1 MLRRMLDQVPHAPQK
16 LPVVGHMAALMAGA
30 PWDVTERW
38 LRERGPTVRLQI
50 PGASYLVTSDP
61 EFIRHVIVGAADNY
75 VKDLRAMGA
84 FLDIL
89 GHGLLTS
96 DGELWKKQRAVL
108 ARAFRIEALRNVAE
122 ASIRA
127 VDRLAAVLDAHARS
141 GRPVDIGAQ
150 MRRLTLQ
157 VIAEATLQMPPHQ
170 SDDVLP
176 RLYEPLV
183 EEANKRV
190 WLPFRGYLPTPA
202 KFRYDR
208 SLAQLDAF
216 LLEKI
221 RARLKARR
229 ADPKARPA
237 DMLDMLLISLE
248 ERGWTD
254 DSERL
259 VSDELK
265 TMLFAGHDTSSAMLT
280 WTLHALTQQPAELER
295 LRADAASVFNKGDA
309 VPDYEQL
316 KRLDFAGACLK
327 EALRLY
333 NIVPVV
339 VREAVVDDRFGELVI
354 PRGTKVMVHMQALHK
369 DARHWPEPEAFRPD
383 RFLGDEPVGH
393 RWLPFITGPRSCV
406 GQHFSLLEAKIV
418 LSRLALRYE
427 FSPVPENSDARHR
440 FNIPVGPA
448 ASIIMHVRP
457 RV

>member
-1 MLRRMLDQVPHAPQK
+1 
-16 LPVVGHMAALMAGA
+16 
-30 PWDVTERW
+30 
-38 LRERGPTVRLQI
+38 VRLQI
-50 PGASYLVTSDP
+50 PGASYLVTRDP

-96 DGELWKKQRAVL
+96 DGELWKRQRAVL
-108 ARAFRIEALRNVAE
+108 ARAFRIDALKNVAE

-127 VDRLAAVLDAHARS
+127 VDRLGAVLDAYAQA
-141 GRPVDIGAQ
+141 GIPVDVGAQ
-150 MRRLTLQ
+150 FRRLTLQ
-157 VIAEATLQMPPHQ
+157 VIAEATLQMPPHE

-190 WLPFRGYLPTPA
+190 WQPYRGFLPTPA

-208 SLAQLDAF
+208 SLSRLDAF
-216 LLEKI
+216 LLAKI
-221 RARLKARR
+221 RARLQARR

-237 DMLDMLLISLE
+237 DMLDMLLASLDDG
-248 ERGWTD
+248 GWTD
-254 DSERL
+254 ESEQL
-259 VSDELK
+259 VCDELK

-280 WTLHALTQQPAELER
+280 WTLHALTRHPAELER
-295 LRADAASVFNKGDA
+295 LREAAAAVFTGDA
-309 VPDYEQL
+309 LPDYEQL

-333 NIVPVV
+333 NIVPIV
-339 VREAVVDDRFGELVI
+339 VREAAVDDRFGALTI
-354 PRGTKVMVHMQALHK
+354 PRGTKVMVHMQALHR
-369 DARHWPEPEAFRPD
+369 DPSHWPEPDAFRPD

-427 FSPVPENSDARHR
+427 FTPVPENSDARHR
-440 FNIPVGPA
+440 FNIPVGPR
-448 ASIIMHVRP
+448 ASIRMQVRP
-457 RV
+457 RA

>member
-1 MLRRMLDQVPHAPQK
+1 MLDQVPQAPQK
-16 LPVVGHMAALMAGA
+16 LPLVGHMAALMAGA

-96 DGELWKKQRAVL
+96 DGELWKRQRAVL

-127 VDRLAAVLDAHARS
+127 VDRLGPVFDAHAH
-141 GRPVDIGAQ
+141 GNLPVDIGAQ
-150 MRRLTLQ
+150 FRRLTLQ

-190 WLPFRGYLPTPA
+190 WQPYRGFLPTPA

-208 SLAQLDAF
+208 SLARLDAF

-221 RARLKARR
+221 RARRQARLG
-229 ADPKARPA
+229 DPAARPA
-237 DMLDMLLISLE
+237 DMLDMLLASLE
-248 ERGWTD
+248 REGWTD
-254 DSERL
+254 ESERL

-280 WTLHALTQQPAELER
+280 WTLHALTRHPEELER
-295 LRADAASVFNKGDA
+295 LRVDAASVFKGDG

-339 VREAVVDDRFGELVI
+339 VREAKVDDRFGELVI
-354 PRGTKVMVHMQALHK
+354 PRGTKVMVHMQALHR
-369 DARHWPEPEAFRPD
+369 DPRHWPEPDAFRPD

-427 FSPVPENSDARHR
+427 FEPVPENSDARHR
-440 FNIPVGPA
+440 YNIPVGPR
-448 ASIIMHVRP
+448 ASIRMRVRP
-457 RV
+457 RGQ